1 MIFEISLNYNYI
13 IMKKLFYLVPMF
25 IGVFFTSCYDDEIGS
40 ITNRLDLLEG
50 TCIATLQEQI
60 DAINQTLPHLEAVDK
75 ELDEY
80 VKDLQLV
87 SDNLQKQIDDINT
100 KLITLESD
108 FQEEVSINKN
118 EILAELTSLKTEL
131 EVELEQIKTTIIALK
146 EKNEELDARITEL
159 QSYVD
164 YELTSMQD
172 WVSATFATL
181 EQFGVIAGEIATIKA
196 QIEVIN
202 ESVASLEIRLNE
214 KIENDIA
221 IAVAGFNAT
230 IQEKVRELTE
240 AYTIAISLAKEDIT
254 AAYTT
259 AIATAVLDLECSMKS
274 WVNEN
279 LAKYY
284 TIAEVDGILEAFR
297 TTMSLADEAIL
308 TEIEALEKC
317 LEEIKDTASDTYKKV
332 VEEAISENNGMIE
345 GKIASAVLEINIRID
360 EEIAAINTRIATIE
374 LRLNK
379 LEDEIVNIKHDIDK
393 LIKQIQS
400 LTFVPE
406 YSDCKATMYYT
417 AEAGVITPDS
427 AVLKYEVRPA
437 VAAEEL
443 VKVWSEALSVKAVYA
458 YTRASVGDI
467 VSLEIKEVSAKD
479 GVLAVVVS
487 GESLCEEYFRKKISA
502 NVRLEVSNGYNSL
515 TSDYVNM
522 LPCTSATICR
532 IEDENFKEY
541 LIGEYDTNGDDEIS
555 IEEAI
560 SVRKIDISKSFVES
574 LNGIEYFSN
583 LETLDCSYNYITS
596 LNLAC
601 NAKLRILKCDSIA
614 VKELD
619 ISNNEELT
627 TLACY
632 DNYRLTTLIC
642 DDNFQEKKLFIS
654 ADKQLKIVDIYGK
667 KQPFHVG
674 DLIKVGELFGVV
686 FNCTTSLTKIVSL
699 DQRTGQG
706 PTDAGMWCE
715 NYGDEWYLPL
725 IEEMKTIYNSKSSI
739 NQTLLA
745 LNYDIINDG
754 EYWTSNLYYDKEGS
768 VDGFYKI
775 SMLDG
780 EVSVAGYYRTAQ
792 VRAALAF

>member
-1 MIFEISLNYNYI
+1 
-13 IMKKLFYLVPMF
+13 
-25 IGVFFTSCYDDEIGS
+25 
-40 ITNRLDLLEG
+40 
-50 TCIATLQEQI
+50 
-60 DAINQTLPHLEAVDK
+60 
-75 ELDEY
+75 
-80 VKDLQLV
+80 
-87 SDNLQKQIDDINT
+87 
-100 KLITLESD
+100 
-108 FQEEVSINKN
+108 
-118 EILAELTSLKTEL
+118 
-131 EVELEQIKTTIIALK
+131 
-146 EKNEELDARITEL
+146 
-159 QSYVD
+159 
-164 YELTSMQD
+164 
-172 WVSATFATL
+172 
-181 EQFGVIAGEIATIKA
+181 
-196 QIEVIN
+196 
-202 ESVASLEIRLNE
+202 
-214 KIENDIA
+214 
-221 IAVAGFNAT
+221 
-230 IQEKVRELTE
+230 
-240 AYTIAISLAKEDIT
+240 
-254 AAYTT
+254 
-259 AIATAVLDLECSMKS
+259 MKS

-332 VEEAISENNGMIE
+332 VEEAISENNGVIE

-360 EEIAAINTRIATIE
+360 EEIATINTRIATIE

-541 LIGEYDTNGDDEIS
+541 LIGEYDTYGDDEIS

-667 KQPFHVG
+667 KQPFHVC
-674 DLIKVGELFGVV
+674 VV
-686 FNCTTSLTKIVSL
+686 LKKC
-699 DQRTGQG
+699 
-706 PTDAGMWCE
+706 
-715 NYGDEWYLPL
+715 
-725 IEEMKTIYNSKSSI
+725 
-739 NQTLLA
+739 
-745 LNYDIINDG
+745 
-754 EYWTSNLYYDKEGS
+754 
-768 VDGFYKI
+768 
-775 SMLDG
+775 
-780 EVSVAGYYRTAQ
+780 YRI
-792 VRAALAF
+792 